1 MFIGAKWWW
10 QLDYRSYKPCKAP
23 VKSSPL
29 TNQHPFFTKC
39 NQLNSVQ
46 QKYILKMHIDSC
58 DMQLCVF
65 LLSTTSHNSKAFSSC
80 CRRLA
85 ARKRPEVVRSP
96 AAYSRHSVSRQLFR
110 SRYFL
115 HDCLRSCRPTAVAP
129 AATPATPLRAAP
141 APTSRKEVRLGTPVD
156 WGTDTNLPRRCWF
169 VHAGHIQTDC
179 LPTRV
184 CSPAM
189 SHLRTTT
196 VGQQQLPQ

>member
-46 QKYILKMHIDSC
+46 QKYILKNAHW
-58 DMQLCVF
+58 QLQGTPIRNSVCFCCEV
-65 LLSTTSHNSKAFSSC
+65 LLSIASHNSKAFSSC

-96 AAYSRHSVSRQLFR
+96 AAYSRYSVSRRPFR

-115 HDCLRSCRPTAVAP
+115 RDCHCSLPSDSSRTCSDTSDPSSCSTR
-129 AATPATPLRAAP
+129 
-141 APTSRKEVRLGTPVD
+141 
-156 WGTDTNLPRRCWF
+156 TNK
-169 VHAGHIQTDC
+169 
-179 LPTRV
+179 
-184 CSPAM
+184 
-189 SHLRTTT
+189 
-196 VGQQQLPQ
+196 